1 MELIRIPR
9 VMQDTTKVH
18 LLHGRTIG
26 FVPTMGALHEGHMS
40 LVRMSKAEN
49 DITVVSIFV
58 NPKQF
63 GPKEDFSKYPRDA
76 DGDIAKLKAEGI
88 DVLYM
93 PDDSLV
99 YPENFSTFID
109 MNGLSEKLCGAYRPG
124 HFKGVCT
131 VVAKL
136 FNVVKPT
143 RAYFGQKD
151 FQQCVVIK
159 KMVKDLDMAVEV
171 VVSPI
176 FREEDGLAMSS
187 RNRYLNKEERNA
199 AAVIYECLSKTAD
212 MIRSGII
219 DKKKIKKM
227 MKDRLS
233 NESFVAEIQYAS
245 VYDPQTLD
253 ELERVE
259 KQALLA
265 VALKI
270 GETRLIDNML
280 VDVK

>member
-9 VMQDTTKVH
+9 IMQDTTRVH
-18 LLHGRTIG
+18 LMHGRTIG

-40 LVRMSKAEN
+40 LIRMSKREN

-63 GPKEDFSKYPRDA
+63 GPKEDFSKYPRDS

-88 DVLYM
+88 DILYM
-93 PDDSLV
+93 PDESLI
-99 YPENFSTFID
+99 YPEGFSTYID
-109 MNGLSEKLCGAYRPG
+109 INGLSEKLCGAYRPG

-136 FNVVKPT
+136 FNIVKPT

-171 VVSPI
+171 VACPI

-187 RNRYLNKEERNA
+187 RNAYLNKKERNA

-212 MIRSGII
+212 MIKSGII
-219 DKKKIKKM
+219 DKKKIKKF
-227 MKDRLS
+227 MKDMLS
-233 NESFVAEIQYAS
+233 NEPLVTAIQYAS
-245 VYDPQTLD
+245 VYHPQTLE
-253 ELERVE
+253 ELERIE
-259 KQALLA
+259 REALLA

-270 GETRLIDNML
+270 GDTRLIDNML